1 MRDAWRERQRHHAL
15 TSRIALVRALAR
27 MAGKLRKAGASV
39 YADFVIHWH
48 LLF

>member
-1 MRDAWRERQRHHAL
+1 MREQRRHHAL
-15 TSRIALVRALAR
+15 TRSKALVRALAG

-39 YADFVIHWH
+39 YAYSVICLD

>member
-1 MRDAWRERQRHHAL
+1 MRERKRHHAL
-15 TSRIALVRALAR
+15 TSSKALVRALAG

-39 YADFVIHWH
+39 YAYSVISSN